1 MKWLALLLLCFQ
13 VFSSE
18 ADHHQATNDASCN
31 DPKVF
36 EAMDLALKKYNAD
49 RKEGNQF
56 ALRRITEA
64 GTTGEHYH
72 VTYEIIES
80 TCPAHDGHVWQ
91 DCQLKPRAEAAIG
104 VCHAE
109 VGINSAGKTGNVI
122 SQECN
127 ITPKMCVGCPF
138 PIWSDDAN
146 LQPVAR
152 HAIQKFNQETNDRHY
167 YKLESI
173 SKATRQVVAGTI
185 YKFEYKIKETDC
197 DKSRVPALH
206 PGCKPLT
213 LSGTCKATVHVALNQ
228 SIAKAEQ
235 SCHMAAPV
243 AACPGCPTP
252 ISSNSEG
259 LKPILK
265 FLMQHLNAGNGLNLF
280 KLDVEG
286 ATSQVVAGTR
296 YVIKYTY
303 SETDCPKSKFKEVHP
318 GCKPV
323 KYGGRCTA
331 TVYVALNGSIASSQL
346 GCVPAPPVIP
356 CLGCPTHI
364 SSNSEELKPILKLI
378 IGNFNEGSKP
388 NLFRMEEVLSATSQV
403 VAGKRYEVEYLYR
416 ETDCPKSEFKEVH
429 SDCKPLET
437 HGRCKSSVH
446 VALNGSIA
454 SIGHGCVP
462 APPAPG
468 CRGCHRPISSDSEQL
483 KPILEHCIRKFNN
496 ESGQMNLFKLGE
508 IQKATSQVV
517 AGTNYNI
524 EYTIKETT
532 CSKKESK
539 ELHGHCSPTKVS
551 GSCKSTVYV
560 DLKHS
565 IANIQQNCTIHAPPL
580 PCLGC
585 PKPLETNSSRLVE
598 PLAHSV
604 KKYNSESNNAVLYK
618 VDHILEA
625 TSQVVSGTKY
635 AVTFTIRPTNCSK
648 ASNADLHAGCH
659 FDVGH
664 EFKRCQAEIVV
675 VPWLKKVDPLK
686 VDCSETI
693 LEPVVFG
700 IPGLSPFRSVALFEY
715 GHGHASGHEQ
725 GHQPESFIQMCP
737 GAPWKPK
744 SPSPPS

>member
-173 SKATRQVVAGTI
+173 SKATR
-185 YKFEYKIKETDC
+185 
-197 DKSRVPALH
+197 
-206 PGCKPLT
+206 
-213 LSGTCKATVHVALNQ
+213 
-228 SIAKAEQ
+228 
-235 SCHMAAPV
+235 
-243 AACPGCPTP
+243 
-252 ISSNSEG
+252 
-259 LKPILK
+259 
-265 FLMQHLNAGNGLNLF
+265 
-280 KLDVEG
+280 
-286 ATSQVVAGTR
+286 QVVAGTR

-693 LEPVVFG
+693 LEVAAFA
-700 IPGLSPFRSVALFEY
+700 IPGLSPFRSVGPVKLED
-715 GHGHASGHEQ
+715 GHVTHHGQ
-725 GHQPESFIQMCP
+725 GYVPEAPTAMCP
-737 GAPWKPK
+737 GETWKPK
-744 SPSPPS
+744 SPNPLYH